1 MRKPTAQEV
10 RKQQWK
16 QLIIACNNSGM
27 SKKKWCAENGINEKS
42 FYYYQKILRN
52 ELLEEYTE
60 EPLRPSFVD
69 VTSNLQ
75 PIPNVAA
82 NSGVHQSDMHPDLVI
97 RKGDLVFEI
106 SNTISPDLLR
116 MLGGIIN
123 A

>member
-52 ELLEEYTE
+52 EVLEEYTE
-60 EPLRPSFVD
+60 EPSLPSFVD

-75 PIPNVAA
+75 PIQTLLQIVGYINLICILIWSFV
-82 NSGVHQSDMHPDLVI
+82 
-97 RKGDLVFEI
+97 KEI
-106 SNTISPDLLR
+106 
-116 MLGGIIN
+116 
-123 A
+123 

>member
-60 EPLRPSFVD
+60 EPSLPSFVD

-75 PIPNVAA
+75 PIPNVAT
-82 NSGVHQSDMHPDLVI
+82 NSAVHQSDMHPDLVI